1 MNRTSS
7 EFAVSVIFDGLL
19 RAAINFTDVHE
30 PSRQACCEDNLVEYL
45 MNDVMSQMHN
55 IKWGKVLIIGNLFY
69 KKLIRNNGC

>member
-1 MNRTSS
+1 MNRTTS

-45 MNDVMSQMHN
+45 MIDIMSELHD
-55 IKWGKVLIIGNLFY
+55 IKWGKV
-69 KKLIRNNGC
+69 